1 MSDMNSKIKEELE
14 EITPR
19 VKKGIAEA
27 KKTCQYSKIIRNII
41 FEYADLLTHCNSLKE
56 TGLKEI
62 FENYF
67 EIDKKLSKK
76 VAHNTKDWF
85 DKNQGFIAETIKKL
99 NSLDKS
105 IESTRD
111 SKIDCGGVND
121 NIEKSSEENP
131 LNIED
136 SQSKNENK
144 KISGEIIK
152 EVATDTQNVVS
163 LSSDVTETIS
173 KLNNEIKEKD
183 MELSNKDNEIEYLK
197 NENLALKKTLEAK
210 VSNLEDNNE
219 YKISLEVKTALKLQE
234 DTGKDLIPLEL
245 ESSIIKGVA
254 KFVKKYELLDVTNF
268 AVEKALP
275 QSKLVKVALIAILKK
290 NNFLEL

>member
-85 DKNQGFIAETIKKL
+85 DKNQGFITEIIKKL
-99 NSLDKS
+99 NSLDEQ

-111 SKIDCGGVND
+111 SEIECGGVND

-152 EVATDTQNVVS
+152 ETATDTQNVVS
-163 LSSDVTETIS
+163 LSEDITETIS
-173 KLNNEIKEKD
+173 KLNEEIKEKD
-183 MELSNKDNEIEYLK
+183 MELSDKDSEIENLK
-197 NENLALKKTLEAK
+197 NENLALKNTLEAK

-219 YKISLEVKTALKLQE
+219 YKILLEVRTALKLQDDVKE
-234 DTGKDLIPLEL
+234 KMIPLEL
-245 ESSIIKGVA
+245 EASIIEGVKA
-254 KFVKKYELLDVTNF
+254 FVTKYAILDVNDINF
-268 AVEKALP
+268 GTPLP
-275 QSKLVKVALIAILKK
+275 QSKLVKAALITILKK
-290 NNFLEL
+290 NNFL